1 MAGDHKCPVCQA
13 TFTRPQHVARHM
25 RSRTSSTIIT
35 FHRTPHSLPTRSSS
49 PHTPA
54 LPRQFLPHRYR
65 RSPVQVSA
73 LWRSVRQKVRLSTLI
88 PFFSFPLPPRSITS
102 ATRSHYLLYLSD
114 LLSRHVNKCHP
125 NEKPLVSSAPSRR
138 KGTASASRATTS
150 KQACD
155 QCVQSTLPCDG
166 ANPCCKSLLNTSS
179 PNTCTSMIYPLR
191 SQPSACTERRG
202 APMSNSIARLHLW
215 VRAIQPVLLTTL
227 QTPPTHL
234 SALSLQG
241 RTNIASRTLS
251 SSLVMA
257 RL

>member
-1 MAGDHKCPVCQA
+1 MSCLPGNFHSSSTCRSTYALPYVVDHNNIPPNPSL
-13 TFTRPQHVARHM
+13 TPYPLLFPPHTRTPSPISPPQIPAIA
-25 RSRTSSTIIT
+25 RTSVSIVEI
-35 FHRTPHSLPTRSSS
+35 SS
-49 PHTPA
+49 PEGPSIHSDTV
-54 LPRQFLPHRYR
+54 L
-65 RSPVQVSA
+65 
-73 LWRSVRQKVRLSTLI
+73 
-88 PFFSFPLPPRSITS
+88 SFPLPPRSITS
-102 ATRSHYLLYLSD
+102 ATRSYYLLYLSD

-179 PNTCTSMIYPLR
+179 PNTCSSMIYPFR